1 MEGKILE
8 AIYHVK
14 SISKKKPSYKKILS
28 YIQKPT
34 ASNIDLEVIEE
45 TLSDMVTK
53 TIIDKDFRILGESCN
68 SFTLPQISDDD
79 IETLC
84 LEKGSEALH
93 KSAHESIDNL
103 ETTPLTSLQDTPN
116 LPNSIAKFNAI
127 EANSMAMKSYFKEEV
142 YDLRNEISSLK
153 SMLNNLISN
162 RTETDNQITTDT
174 LNNNILET
182 KIVFLE
188 KENSLLRPEIKN
200 KQDTIQNLLK
210 NNTTLVESINTSL
223 ILPTQ
228 NKTDP
233 IKSVHHGKGNK
244 DLNLSR
250 KIETSET
257 IALSK
262 AKMRDPQ
269 EKEKQI
275 QKIREIYFYNR
286 RFHGETHNWSWNF

>member
-14 SISKKKPSYKKILS
+14 SISKKKRSYKNILS
-28 YIQKPT
+28 YIQKST

-45 TLSDMVTK
+45 TVSDMVTK
-53 TIIDKDFRILGESCN
+53 NIIDKYFRILNESCN
-68 SFTLPQISDDD
+68 LYTLPQISDDV
-79 IETLC
+79 IETLY
-84 LEKGSEALH
+84 LEKGSKTLQ
-93 KSAHESIDNL
+93 KSVHESIDNL

-116 LPNSIAKFNAI
+116 LLNSIAKFNAI
-127 EANSMAMKSYFKEEV
+127 KANLMAIKSYFKEEV

-162 RTETDNQITTDT
+162 RTRTDNQITTDT

-188 KENSLLRPEIKN
+188 KENSLLRSEIKN

-228 NKTDP
+228 NKTDN

-250 KIETSET
+250 KIETLET
-257 IALSK
+257 IASSN
-262 AKMRDPQ
+262 AKMRDSQ
-269 EKEKQI
+269 RR
-275 QKIREIYFYNR
+275 KIEPKSQGDIFV
-286 RFHGETHNWSWNF
+286 

>member
-14 SISKKKPSYKKILS
+14 SISKKKRSYKNILS
-28 YIQKPT
+28 YIQKST

-45 TLSDMVTK
+45 TVSDMVTK
-53 TIIDKDFRILGESCN
+53 NIIDKYFRILNESCN
-68 SFTLPQISDDD
+68 LYTLPQISDDVT
-79 IETLC
+79 ETLY
-84 LEKGSEALH
+84 LEKGSKTLQ
-93 KSAHESIDNL
+93 KSVHESIDNL

-116 LPNSIAKFNAI
+116 LLNSIAKFNAI
-127 EANSMAMKSYFKEEV
+127 KANLMAIKSYFKEEV

-162 RTETDNQITTDT
+162 RTRTDNQITTDT

-188 KENSLLRPEIKN
+188 KENSLLRSEIKN

-228 NKTDP
+228 NKTDN

-250 KIETSET
+250 KIETLET
-257 IALSK
+257 IASSN

-269 EKEKQI
+269 RR
-275 QKIREIYFYNR
+275 KIEPKSQGDIFV
-286 RFHGETHNWSWNF
+286 